1 MRVLS
6 VRLIKLLIAAV
17 IIFTR
22 FLADFV
28 IEYFNLINIKRF
40 ERMIF

>member
-17 IIFTR
+17 ITFTR
-22 FLADFV
+22 FLVDFV
-28 IEYFNLINIKRF
+28 IESFNLIKIKRF